1 MTATAGNRWVT
12 VNVRIVNAWLSI
24 GLFNIV
30 VHTEVRLGNSGDSWL
45 SDL

>member
-12 VNVRIVNAWLSI
+12 VNVQIFKASLSR

-30 VHTEVRLGNSGDSWL
+30 VHTEMRPGNSGDSWL